1 MASGSAVPVGLF
13 GDGSSTTLG
22 RSRSTSSRAASGSSA
37 KSSAR
42 RPSTQRVPV
51 SRAYSGYIEYV
62 GAKLTAVRPGP
73 PNACSRCSITSLD
86 PLAAHTWA
94 GVTPWPPSVFRYAA
108 RAVRSSVNS
117 RSG

>member
-73 PNACSRCSITSLD
+73 PNACSRCSITSLE

-94 GVTPWPPSVFRYAA
+94 GVTP
-108 RAVRSSVNS
+108 
-117 RSG
+117 

>member
-1 MASGSAVPVGLF
+1 M
-13 GDGSSTTLG
+13 
-22 RSRSTSSRAASGSSA
+22 

-42 RPSTQRVPV
+42 RPSTQVVEV

-73 PNACSRCSITSLD
+73 PKAWSSCSITSLE
-86 PLAAHTWA
+86 PLAAHTCSGRTPS
-94 GVTPWPPSVFRYAA
+94 GVSLLRYAA
-108 RAVRSSVNS
+108 SAARSSPNS